1 MRFSAVVA
9 ALLAGSALPALGEH
23 TPAPGAETAP
33 AVQSDDDASP
43 APVDFHFR
51 LRGRFLDQV
60 SDPGDIVLQRV
71 SLWSHTNIGNRFQ
84 VRASWDL
91 GDERVHDLW
100 AQVDLGGGFAARAGR
115 APSAWLSEF
124 SDPPFAFQMVTA
136 ANGAALTAVRE
147 TGLFL
152 AWDGGPWN
160 ALFNVM
166 AGNGFHPDE
175 NSERDYSFAAGRRFD
190 AGGVAWKLDAG
201 HYEGKDGPDD
211 ALLPLRQTGA
221 QLDGDFGGGHF
232 FRSLA
237 FRREQ
242 DGREHFGAFAR
253 FRKRWPVGFW
263 GAVEVATE
271 SNHGPVEAPAS
282 LNSIKVGTRYE
293 LPWVQTHISAD
304 YRYHFGSH
312 SDHEVLVVFQ
322 WILDFRDPRR
332 N

>member
-1 MRFSAVVA
+1 MRCPFTAVLVWS
-9 ALLAGSALPALGEH
+9 LASPALG
-23 TPAPGAETAP
+23 AEEDPPPVPEAQ
-33 AVQSDDDASP
+33 ADDEAS
-43 APVDFHFR
+43 PVDFHFR
-51 LRGRFLDQV
+51 IRGRFLDEV

-71 SLWSHTNIGNRFQ
+71 SLWSHTNFGERFQ
-84 VRASWDL
+84 VRASWDV
-91 GDERVHDLW
+91 GEDRVHDLW
-100 AQVDLGGGFAARAGR
+100 VRMVLGGGLSARVGR
-115 APSAWLSEF
+115 AHSAFLSEF
-124 SDPPFAFQMVTA
+124 SDAPFAFHMVTP

-147 TGLFL
+147 TGVFL
-152 AWDGGPWN
+152 AWDRGPWN

-166 AGNGFHPDE
+166 AGNGFNPDE
-175 NSERDYSFAAGRRFD
+175 NSERDYSLTVGRRFD
-190 AGGVAWKLDAG
+190 ASGVAWKLDAG

-232 FRSLA
+232 FRTLA

-242 DGREHFGAFAR
+242 GGRDHFGAFAR
-253 FRKRWPVGFW
+253 FRKRWPAGVW

-271 SNHGPVEAPAS
+271 TNHGMVESPQS

-293 LPWVQTHISAD
+293 LPWVLTHLAAD
-304 YRYHFGSH
+304 YRWRFGSV

-322 WILDFRDPRR
+322 WIFDFRNPRR